1 MEILYPLCFVVWG
14 VRGCTDS
21 PQALV
26 VTAAARTAGG
36 DSRGGGGGGARH
48 SLWQSFM
55 SITHT

>member
-36 DSRGGGGGGARH
+36 DSRGGGGGEQGTAFGRV
-48 SLWQSFM
+48 
-55 SITHT
+55 